1 MSRLFR
7 LILAVGLLSLLL
19 SQSFPAIAAPRA
31 DATPTTHLLA
41 SSGSALSFEVSLPA
55 QSLRLEPVVVDGTAY
70 TRVSFPDAAYQAA
83 PGEPALPF
91 LTEMLGAPFG
101 ARVSVSVRASQPVRV
116 SLDAPI
122 LPASNQEQIWDL
134 DAHLENPAA
143 MPQMIETILPDP
155 ALYASVSPY
164 PGELA
169 KTLNDGIIR
178 QQRVVSVGVF
188 PVQYLPAE
196 NALLVYESLRVE
208 LRFAGAAVDSLPAAR
223 AESAV
228 YEQFFSDNLL
238 NYSQAAAMRRTAPTE
253 SPVYSAAVLN
263 SASAKSW
270 TPPNPG
276 WRITTRAEGFYRISA
291 SQLSAAG
298 VPVESVDP
306 ENYHMYHLGE
316 EIAIQVSPE
325 GEILFFAQALKSKYT
340 ADNVYW
346 LTYNDT
352 PGLRM
357 QTRSAAPGSEP
368 LATSF
373 LTEEHFETDKKYLT
387 KSPAIDDYEHYFWK
401 EIMRVNDNR
410 VDGEVKIDLSRYAGG
425 DPTMSFQLVGYYSY
439 LGLNPD
445 HHVGILLGETQIHED
460 SWDGFTDKQVTVS
473 LPAAMLEPG
482 VNTLKVTALDTGE
495 INDWFLIDW
504 VILTY
509 LRDFRVNG
517 DWLKFSPS
525 DTGDWKFELTNFSSA
540 DALVFDISDP
550 SMPAE
555 LTGGTYSGAGPYA
568 LQFSDHVST
577 ASEYLAFTPDKIL
590 GINSITQ
597 DAPSNLQSTAQQADY
612 LIISHANFLT
622 AVQPLVGIRAAD
634 GLEASLIDLQDVYD
648 EFSYGI
654 IDPAAV
660 RAFIAFAY
668 THWQAPAPSYVLL
681 VGDGNYDP
689 KNHENYGRTS
699 FFPPYL
705 AFVDPTIGET
715 AADSRYVSI
724 VGADPMPD
732 LMLGRL
738 SVNQPSEVTAY
749 LDKLTS
755 YVTNPPSDDML
766 RSILAITS
774 KAEQLGQFPLIS
786 EALLRDEYPGEPYSA
801 QEVYWKWT
809 HTELA
814 QARADIKT
822 GINEGRLL
830 VNYIG
835 HAYYAGWGNSDALL
849 FRTSDINSLQNQD
862 KYPFVLAMTCMEG
875 FYTYPNP
882 INSGYEAMAEMI
894 TRAPQK
900 GAIASWSPT
909 GWGSAIG
916 HDLLNRGAFHAIY
929 TSGAVELGAITQAG
943 LARVWASGWNLDL
956 LETYLLFGDPAVR
969 LPRALTAVA
978 DYYPG
983 LEDTPL
989 SVDAANGVLS
999 NDIKPS
1005 VGTYSAVLVGNASFG
1020 SVVLNPDGSFIYTPN
1035 LDFCGEDSFSYK
1047 IFDGTAYSN
1056 TARVK
1061 LNIEG
1066 VNDHPPVAYDQE
1078 VKTYINTPVT
1088 ITLEYSDSDECGG
1101 SSSSCAAGT
1110 APEASLNFSYTFE
1123 IVTPPAHG
1131 TLSGAGPEV
1140 IYSPDPGYFG
1150 PDNFAFKVNDGMF
1163 DSNTAQVAINVL
1175 KIYRIFLPTLTK

>member
-19 SQSFPAIAAPRA
+19 SQSFPAIAAPRE
-31 DATPTTHLLA
+31 DATPGTNLLA

-55 QSLRLEPVVVDGTAY
+55 QSLRLEPVLVNGTAY
-70 TRVSFPDAAYQAA
+70 TRVAFPDAAYQAA

-91 LTEMLGAPFG
+91 LTKMLGAPFG

-116 SLDAPI
+116 SLDAPV
-122 LPASNQEQIWDL
+122 LPAPNQEQVWDL
-134 DAHLENPAA
+134 DAYLEDPAA
-143 MPQMIETILPDP
+143 IPPVIETILPDP
-155 ALYASVSPY
+155 ALYASASPY

-238 NYSQAAAMRRTAPTE
+238 NYTQAAAMRRTAPTE

-276 WRITTRAEGFYRISA
+276 WRVTTRAEGFYRISA

-306 ENYHMYHLGE
+306 DNYHMYHLGE

-325 GEILFFAQALKSKYT
+325 GEILFFAEALKSKYT

-352 PGLRM
+352 PGQRM

-368 LATSF
+368 LVSSF
-373 LTEEHFETDKKYLT
+373 QREEHHETDIFYRSKA
-387 KSPAIDDYEHYFWK
+387 PAEDDYEHYFWDYVYRK
-401 EIMRVNDNR
+401 GATFHDWTYSL
-410 VDGEVKIDLSRYAGG
+410 DLSRYVGG
-425 DPTMSFQLVGYYSY
+425 DIRLILPLIGYSQSSDQ
-439 LGLNPD
+439 NPD
-445 HHVGILLGETQIHED
+445 HLVNVFLNGTQIYSA
-460 SWDGFTDKQVTVS
+460 SWDGFTSHLVDLT
-473 LPAAMLEPG
+473 LPAGLLLPG
-482 VNTLKVTALDTGE
+482 ANTLKVSSPNTAEVEGDLF
-495 INDWFLIDW
+495 WIDW
-504 VILTY
+504 LDLAY
-509 LRDFRVNG
+509 QRDFSVSG
-517 DWLKFSPS
+517 DKLKFSRSEP
-525 DTGDWKFELTNFSSA
+525 GDWKFELTNFSSA

-550 SMPAE
+550 STPSE
-555 LTGGTYSGAGPYA
+555 LTGGTYSGTGPYA
-568 LQFSDHVST
+568 LQFSDHIST

-597 DAPSNLQSTAQQADY
+597 DAPSNLQSTTQQADY

-622 AVQPLVGIRAAD
+622 AVQPLVGMRTAE

-654 IDPAAV
+654 VDPAAV

-689 KNHENYGRTS
+689 KNYQNYGRTS

-705 AFVDPTIGET
+705 AFVDPEIGET

-749 LDKLTS
+749 LAKLTS
-755 YVTNPPSDDML
+755 YETNPPSGNML
-766 RSILAITS
+766 RSILAVTS
-774 KAEQLGQFPLIS
+774 KADNLGQFPLIS
-786 EALLRDEYPGEPYSA
+786 EALLRDEYPGEPFSA
-801 QEVYWKWT
+801 QEVYWEWT
-809 HTELA
+809 HTDLP
-814 QARADIKT
+814 QARADIKN
-822 GINEGRLL
+822 GFNEGRLL

-835 HAYYAGWGNSDALL
+835 HGGYNVWGTTGALL

-894 TRAPQK
+894 TRAAQK

-929 TSGAVELGAITQAG
+929 SSGVVELGAITQAG

-969 LPRALTAVA
+969 LPRALTAVV
-978 DYYPG
+978 DYYSG
-983 LEDTPL
+983 VEDTPL

-1005 VGTYSAVLVGNASFG
+1005 GGTYSAVLAGNASFG

-1056 TARVK
+1056 TVRVK

-1078 VKTYINTPVT
+1078 VTTYINTPVT

-1101 SSSSCAAGT
+1101 SSSCAAGT

-1150 PDNFAFKVNDGMF
+1150 PDSFTFKVNDGMF
-1163 DSNTAQVAINVL
+1163 DSNTAQVAINV
-1175 KIYRIFLPTLTK
+1175 KIPWIYLPILTR